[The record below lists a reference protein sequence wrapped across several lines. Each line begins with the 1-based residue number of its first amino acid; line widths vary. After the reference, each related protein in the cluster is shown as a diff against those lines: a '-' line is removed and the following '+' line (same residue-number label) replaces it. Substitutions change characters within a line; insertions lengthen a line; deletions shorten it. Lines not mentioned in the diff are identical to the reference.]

1 MRGAPRVQGPQ
12 IDPVSASALIAGGA
26 SLLGGAWSNA
36 TNLGESKR
44 ARQWSATMAGSAYQ
58 RAVIDMR
65 AAGINPMLAFQQG
78 GAQTPGAATAQVQD
92 AISPAVSSA
101 QHARR
106 LHEEL
111 NTMRDQQALLHS
123 ERLKK
128 DQERLT
134 EVEFTQPLIAAQTR
148 ESEARTAADNV
159 NRLLREFEI
168 PSAQAAARAASGRFG
183 TATGYIQRLRESLF
197 GGGGVGSLIGGAI
210 GGAGGAAL
218 GRFRGRGATAGQRS
232 NQGTL
237 DDLFPNNRR

>member
-1 MRGAPRVQGPQ
+1 M
-12 IDPVSASALIAGGA
+12 DPVSASALIAGGA
-26 SLLGGAWSNA
+26 NLIGSAWSNV

-44 ARQWSATMAGSAYQ
+44 ARQFAERMSSTSYQ
-58 RAVIDMR
+58 RAVADMR
-65 AAGINPMLAFQQG
+65 LAGINPMLAFQQG
-78 GAQTPGAATAQVQD
+78 GASTPGAPTAQVQD
-92 AISPAVSSA
+92 AIGPAVSSA

-106 LHEEL
+106 LTEEL
-111 NTMRDQQALLHS
+111 KTMRDQQALLHS

-134 EVEFTQPLIAAQTR
+134 EVEFSQPLIAAQTR
-148 ESEARTAADNV
+148 ETEARTAAENV
-159 NRLLREFEI
+159 NRVLREFEL
-168 PSAQAAARAASGRFG
+168 PSAEAAARAASGRFG

-218 GRFRGRGATAGQRS
+218 GRFRGRGGTAGQRS